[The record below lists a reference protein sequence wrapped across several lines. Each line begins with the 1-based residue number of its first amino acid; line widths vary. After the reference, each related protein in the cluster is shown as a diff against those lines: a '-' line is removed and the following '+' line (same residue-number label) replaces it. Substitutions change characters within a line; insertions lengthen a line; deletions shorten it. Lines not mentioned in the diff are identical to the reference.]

1 MMDGVLRPRTFV
13 MPTFSITAPALALAG
28 LLALLLIAVRLLRTR
43 LRPSSRHGDGT
54 PIDADDMAS
63 HLAPEPV
70 IARSRP
76 TGRVYGELQRRVAR
90 PLKVASAGDYAE
102 RRGLSP
108 LRRAYITRRET
119 SGGGEA
125 LS

>member
-1 MMDGVLRPRTFV
+1 
-13 MPTFSITAPALALAG
+13 MPTFLITAPALALAG
-28 LLALLLIAVRLLRTR
+28 FLALLIIAFRLLRTR
-43 LRPSSRHGDGT
+43 LRPSSRSSDST
-54 PIDADDMAS
+54 PTDLAGEAP
-63 HLAPEPV
+63 HLSPEPV

-90 PLKVASAGDYAE
+90 PLQVASAGDYAE